1 MSGDSVIAPVA
12 LGLAVGIGLVIGFSI
27 LSGPIPPPE
36 STVNAEITLDRTV
49 CFGSCPDYS
58 LVIYG
63 NGTVIYEGRN
73 FVVVTGKLSTTIPER
88 DVRNL
93 VLYFY
98 DIDYF
103 SLRDE
108 YTAQVMDLPTTTTS
122 IKIDGRFKQVIDYY
136 GAPEELV
143 LLEAK
148 IDEVAKSDRWVGSQ
162 RLVD

>member
-27 LSGPIPPPE
+27 LSGPIPP
-36 STVNAEITLDRTV
+36 SASIVNAEISLDRTA

-58 LVIYG
+58 LTIYG

-73 FVVVTGKLSTTIPER
+73 FVVVTGKQSATIPEQ

-93 VLYFY
+93 VGYFY
-98 DIDYF
+98 DINYF

-108 YTAQVMDLPTTTTS
+108 YTAQVTDLPTTTTS

-143 LLEAK
+143 SLEAK
-148 IDEVAKSDRWVGSQ
+148 IDEVGKSDRWVDSPGI
-162 RLVD
+162 VD

>member
-36 STVNAEITLDRTV
+36 SIENAEITLDRTA

-58 LVIYG
+58 LTIYG

-73 FVVVTGKLSTTIPER
+73 FVAVTGKQSATIPEQ

-93 VLYFY
+93 VGYFY
-98 DIDYF
+98 DINYF

-108 YTAQVMDLPTTTTS
+108 YTAQVTDLPTTTTS
-122 IKIDGRFKQVIDYY
+122 IRIDGRFKQVINYY
-136 GAPEELV
+136 GAPEELA
-143 LLEAK
+143 LLEAR
-148 IDEVAKSDRWVGSQ
+148 IDEVAKSERWVDAQ
-162 RLVD
+162 PIVD

>member
-1 MSGDSVIAPVA
+1 MSGDSVVAPVA
-12 LGLAVGIGLVIGFSI
+12 LGLAVGIGLVIGFAI
-27 LSGPIPPPE
+27 LSGPIPPPA
-36 STVNAEITLDRTV
+36 SIANAEITLDRTA

-58 LVIYG
+58 LTIYG

-73 FVVVTGKLSTTIPER
+73 FVAVTGKQSATIPEQ

-93 VLYFY
+93 VGYFY
-98 DIDYF
+98 DINYF

-108 YTAQVMDLPTTTTS
+108 YTAQVTDLPTTTTS

-136 GAPEELV
+136 GAPEELT

-148 IDEVAKSDRWVGSQ
+148 IDEVAKSDRWVDSQ
-162 RLVD
+162 QIVD